1 MNEVL
6 KYFLPRHARA
16 YPQEFC
22 LLPKFFGY
30 FGELNLYKMVSRRSI
45 IRPEA
50 IFMLGFIAKQLN
62 LVLMS
67 DFLQYFFTQK
77 QRYARDFPQK
87 LHLLPKCL
95 CDFDEI
101 SFYNKVSDRHS
112 IIYYP
117 IFKLGFRSKRI

>member
-1 MNEVL
+1 MIEVL

-50 IFMLGFIAKQLN
+50 IFMLGFIAKQFN

-67 DFLQYFFTQK
+67 DFFAIFFYTKAKVRQS
-77 QRYARDFPQK
+77 FPTKIASPPQM
-87 LHLLPKCL
+87 L
-95 CDFDEI
+95 
-101 SFYNKVSDRHS
+101 V
-112 IIYYP
+112 
-117 IFKLGFRSKRI
+117 